1 MAYLHIKNLYACQD
15 ILLFKECYAME
26 KIHGTSAHISF
37 KLIDVIPLSDAE
49 KPLDATVGFFS
60 GEQYDKF
67 VQLFNAEE
75 LKRKFLTM
83 DINQMTI
90 FGEAYGGRC
99 QGMSKT
105 YGPDLKF
112 IAFDVRMGEYCWL
125 NVPDAESVARA
136 FGLDFVAYSQ
146 VPTTLE
152 ALDIEKNK
160 DSVQA
165 VRNGMGKGHMREG
178 IVLRPLIELRKNNGE
193 RIIAKHK
200 RDEFRET
207 ETVRKVSPDKLKVMS
222 DAKKIATEYVTEMRL
237 GHVLG
242 RLPQGINVEQTRDV
256 IFAMLEDVE
265 REAAG
270 EIVMNIDTKK
280 AISSRTADMFKKR
293 LKDSLRD
300 Q

>member
-1 MAYLHIKNLYACQD
+1 MGYLHIDNLYKNQD
-15 ILLFKECYAME
+15 ILMFKECYAME
-26 KIHGTSAHISF
+26 IIHGTSAHISF
-37 KLIDVIPLSDAE
+37 KLIDVIPLCDAE

-90 FGEAYGGRC
+90 FGEAYGGKC

-125 NVPDAESVARA
+125 NVPDAESVAKS
-136 FGLDFVAYSQ
+136 FGLDFVAYNQ

-152 ALDIEKNK
+152 ALDAEKNK
-160 DSVQA
+160 DSGQA
-165 VRNGMGKGHMREG
+165 LRNGMGYGHMREG
-178 IVLRPLIELRKNNGE
+178 IVLRPLIELKKNNGE
-193 RIIAKHK
+193 RIIAKYK

-207 ETVRKVSPDKLKVMS
+207 TTRRKVSPDKVQVMA
-222 DAKKIATEYVTEMRL
+222 DAQKIADEWVTVMRL
-237 GHVLG
+237 EHVLDKF
-242 RLPQGINVEQTRDV
+242 PKPYVIEQVRDV
-256 IFAMLEDVE
+256 IQTMWADIE
-265 REAAG
+265 REASG
-270 EIVMNIDTKK
+270 EIE
-280 AISSRTADMFKKR
+280 ISIEAKRLVSTRTAVLFKQR
-293 LKDSLRD
+293 LQRSIGDV
-300 Q
+300 